1 MGRIDSFNVG
11 ASPMDDISRG
21 SEEYSRRN
29 GIYVPPAVAHG
40 YGRVAITRAASQ
52 AVGRAY
58 DALPD
63 FDKNAVPH
71 YQAMKEE
78 LGRQYDHIT
87 KPKSKGGMGISL
99 EVSKE
104 DPYGFGG
111 EKPKEDYSNWDAS
124 RIMGEMRHDV
134 TENNRLKVYST
145 ASTGGHPY
153 FTDDENDMF
162 RGVHDVFGHLA
173 SGRGIDMHGEEAAYQ
188 KHSAMFTPKARAA
201 LASETRGQ
209 NSSLHLNGKFGPQKV
224 ALLPDHMQSAQFSRI
239 GGLEANHQA
248 TLDARAENRKQGI

>member
-1 MGRIDSFNVG
+1 MSRIDSFNVG
-11 ASPMDDISRG
+11 ASPVGDIRRG
-21 SEEYSRRN
+21 SEDYSRRN

-52 AVGRAY
+52 QIGRTY

-63 FDKNAVPH
+63 FDQRAIPA
-71 YQAMKEE
+71 YRQMREE

-87 KPKSKGGMGISL
+87 KPRSKGGMGIDI

-104 DPYGFGG
+104 DPYGFAG
-111 EKPKEDYSNWDAS
+111 EKPKADYSNWDAN
-124 RIMGEMRHDV
+124 RIVGEMRDDV
-134 TENNRLKVYST
+134 QNSNRMRVYAT
-145 ASTGGHPY
+145 ASTGEHP
-153 FTDDENDMF
+153 FFSNDENDMF

-188 KHSAMFTPKARAA
+188 KHSAMFSPLARQA

-209 NSSLHLNGKFGPQKV
+209 NSSLHLNGQFGPQKV
-224 ALLPDHMQSAQFSRI
+224 ALLPEHMQSAQFART
-239 GGLEANHQA
+239 GGLEQIRQSA
-248 TLDARAENRKQGI
+248 LDARAENRKQGI